1 MEIITSFFS
10 NFSWWYLL
18 SCFQGVVLGTLV
30 GVLPG
35 LGPMAALSI
44 LLPFSY
50 SFMDPTSAI
59 IFLAGVYYGT
69 QYGGST
75 TSILLNLP
83 GESSSVV
90 TTIEGYQMTKKGFAG
105 KALAIS
111 AIGSFIAG
119 TISTLLIL
127 LMTGP
132 MAQLSFLF
140 GPVEYSVLMFIGL
153 ISCATLSRSGI
164 LKSLSVI
171 CIGILLGSIGVDVNS
186 GLERFTFGIPEL
198 YDGISFAIVAMALFG
213 LTEIVYNI
221 LHSEKN
227 KVIVPKFNDLY
238 PSKSDLKKSAPA
250 IFRGTAVGSILG
262 ILPGTGSVISSFASY
277 SLEKNLDKNK
287 GEFGNGDIRGVA
299 GPESANNAAAQTSFI
314 PALSLGLPG
323 TPVMALI
330 LSALIM
336 HGIQPGPQ
344 MLVENQSLFYGLIIS
359 MWIGNLFLLILNL
372 PLIGIWVSVLRLPW
386 KFLYPAV
393 FLICLIGAYYISN
406 SWFNVYLM
414 IPFLILGY
422 ILKILDFD
430 PAPLAIGFVIGPL
443 FEEYFRRSLEIS
455 NGNWFIFLEKPISL
469 AMLIVFSAVA
479 ISLFYFK
486 KTNK

>member
-1 MEIITSFFS
+1 MEIVTTFFNWS
-10 NFSWWYLL
+10 YLL
-18 SCFQGVVLGTLV
+18 SCFYGVFIGTLV

-50 SFMDPTSAI
+50 LFMDPIASL

-75 TSILLNLP
+75 ASILLNLP

-90 TTIEGYQMTKKGFAG
+90 TTIEGYQMTKRGMAG

-119 TISTLLIL
+119 TLATFLIL
-127 LMTGP
+127 LLSAP
-132 MAQLSFLF
+132 MARLSFLF
-140 GPVEYSVLMFIGL
+140 GPVEYTALMTLGL
-153 ISCATLSRSGI
+153 IACATMSQSGI

-171 CIGILLGSIGVDVNS
+171 CIGMLIGSIGVDVNS

-198 YDGISFAIVAMALFG
+198 YDGISFAIIAMSIFG
-213 LTEIVYNI
+213 LAEIMYNI
-221 LHSEKN
+221 LHSEKR
-227 KVIVPKFNDLY
+227 KVVVPEFKDLY
-238 PSKSDLKKSAPA
+238 PDKKDLTHSMPS
-250 IFRGTAVGSILG
+250 IFRGTFIGSILG
-262 ILPGTGSVISSFASY
+262 ILPGTGAVISSFASY
-277 SLEKNLDKNK
+277 SVEKNLAKKDS
-287 GEFGNGDIRGVA
+287 EFGKGDIRGVA

-323 TPVMALI
+323 TPVMAI
-330 LSALIM
+330 FIGALIM

-344 MLVENQSLFYGLIIS
+344 MLTENSTLFYGLVIS
-359 MWIGNLFLLILNL
+359 MWLGNLFLLILNL
-372 PLIGIWVSVLRLPW
+372 PLIGIWISILKMPW
-386 KFLYPAV
+386 KILYPIV

-406 SWFNVYLM
+406 SWFNVMLM
-414 IPFLILGY
+414 IPFLLFGY
-422 ILKILDFD
+422 ILKILEFD
-430 PAPLAIGFVIGPL
+430 PAPLAIGFVLGPL

-455 NGNWFIFLEKPISL
+455 NGSLMIFFERPISL
-469 AMLIVFSAVA
+469 GMLAFLVSIILIF
-479 ISLFYFK
+479 FYFK
-486 KTNK
+486 NKQKI

>member
-1 MEIITSFFS
+1 MEIITTFFNWS
-10 NFSWWYLL
+10 YLL
-18 SCFQGVVLGTLV
+18 SCFYGVFIGTLV

-50 SFMDPTSAI
+50 SFMDPVASL

-90 TTIEGYQMTKKGFAG
+90 TTIEGYQMTKKGMAG
-105 KALAIS
+105 KALAVS

-119 TISTLLIL
+119 TLATILIL
-127 LMTGP
+127 LLSGP
-132 MAQLSFLF
+132 MAQLSFLL
-140 GPVEYSVLMFIGL
+140 GPIEYTVLMTVGL
-153 ISCATLSRSGI
+153 LACATMSQSGI

-171 CIGILLGSIGVDVNS
+171 CIGMLLGSIGVDVNS

-198 YDGISFAIVAMALFG
+198 YDGISFAIIAMAIFG
-213 LTEIVYNI
+213 LSEIMYNL
-221 LHSEKN
+221 LHTKKN
-227 KVIVPKFNDLY
+227 KVHVPNFKDLY
-238 PSKSDLKKSAPA
+238 PTKKDLKHSMPS
-250 IFRGTAVGSILG
+250 IFRGTFIGSILG

-277 SLEKNLDKNK
+277 SVEKNLAKKNN
-287 GEFGNGDIRGVA
+287 EFGQGDIRGVA

-314 PALSLGLPG
+314 PTLSLGLPG
-323 TPVMALI
+323 TPVMAI
-330 LSALIM
+330 FIGALIM

-344 MLVENQSLFYGLIIS
+344 ILSEHSNLFYSLVIS

-372 PLIGIWVSVLRLPW
+372 PLIGIWISVLKMPW
-386 KFLYPAV
+386 KLLYPIV
-393 FLICLIGAYYISN
+393 FLICLVGAYYISN
-406 SWFNVYLM
+406 SWFTVILM
-414 IPFLILGY
+414 FPFLILGY
-422 ILKILDFD
+422 ILKVLEFD
-430 PAPLAIGFVIGPL
+430 PAPLAIGFVLGPL

-455 NGNWFIFLEKPISL
+455 NGNLLIFVQRPISIGLIL
-469 AMLIVFSAVA
+469 AVLTLTLVI
-479 ISLFYFK
+479 FYFK
-486 KTNK
+486 KK